1 LEIGRLMLI
10 AGALLGLGLLASL
23 AAPRLRLPG
32 LVLFLGIGMAVGS
45 DGLGWIDFN
54 DYKLARSVGIVA
66 LALIL
71 FEGGLASGFQEIRP
85 VIGSSISLALIG
97 TLVTALVGGFVAA
110 WLFDLSTLDGLLVG
124 SILASTDGAAIFAL
138 LRGSTLRRRLAR
150 TLEGEAGLND
160 PVAVLLV
167 LGFMDWIQK
176 PGYGIAD
183 MILLFVRQLGIG
195 LAVGLAVGWLAVRA
209 LQRTRLASTGLY
221 PVASMATA
229 ALAYGAAD
237 IAHGSGFLA
246 VYLAGLALGSAAIP
260 AKRTITAFH
269 DGMAWLAQLGMFLTL
284 GLLVFP
290 SEFGDVAVEGT
301 VLAIVVAVLARPL
314 GAALATAAS
323 GFSQRERLVLGWAGL
338 RGAVPVV
345 LATFPVIAGVP
356 DSVRFFDIVFF
367 AVLFSTVMQGSTF
380 EPLAKSLG
388 VTAAVAALPR
398 PLAETG
404 TIRRLGAEVAEY
416 PVAPTDAIVGLR
428 VRELGM
434 PRDALLNVIVR
445 GNQAIPPRGSTRIE
459 AGDRLHVLVR
469 QEAAMDFNRLLERWR
484 KGPIGPG
491 VRRPRPITGTQ
502 PVFTTRAWSETLD
515 SGDPARPAALG
526 RQRVIE
532 QLRTRRDGVPGALVL
547 LEDGRCG
554 VSGPAV
560 IIGGTHSVQA
570 AARRKVRAAKT
581 DAERAWWREVV
592 GALAAPEG

>member
-1 LEIGRLMLI
+1 MIRRP
-10 AGALLGLGLLASL
+10 
-23 AAPRLRLPG
+23 PR
-32 LVLFLGIGMAVGS
+32 S
-45 DGLGWIDFN
+45 
-54 DYKLARSVGIVA
+54 
-66 LALIL
+66 
-71 FEGGLASGFQEIRP
+71 
-85 VIGSSISLALIG
+85 
-97 TLVTALVGGFVAA
+97 TLVPYTT
-110 WLFDLSTLDGLLVG
+110 LFR
-124 SILASTDGAAIFAL
+124 A
-138 LRGSTLRRRLAR
+138 
-150 TLEGEAGLND
+150 
-160 PVAVLLV
+160 
-167 LGFMDWIQK
+167 WIQK

-195 LAVGLAVGWLAVRA
+195 LVVGLAVGWLAVRA
-209 LQRTRLASTGLY
+209 LERTRLDSTGLY
-221 PVASMATA
+221 PVASLAAA

-246 VYLAGLALGSAAIP
+246 VYLAGLALGSASIP

-290 SEFGDVAVEGT
+290 SELGDVAVEGT

-314 GAALATAAS
+314 GAGLATVAS

-356 DSVRFFDIVFF
+356 GSVRFFDIVFF
-367 AVLFSTVMQGSTF
+367 AVLFSTVMQGTTF
-380 EPLAKSLG
+380 EPLAKVLG
-388 VTAAVAALPR
+388 VTASVAALPR

-459 AGDRLHVLVR
+459 AGDSLHVLVR

-491 VRRPRPITGTQ
+491 ARRRRPITGTQ
-502 PVFTTRAWSETLD
+502 PVFTTRAWSDVLD
-515 SGDPARPAALG
+515 SGGPARPTALG
-526 RQRVIE
+526 RVQVLE

-547 LEDGRCG
+547 LEDGRYG
-554 VSGPAV
+554 VSGPSV

-570 AARRKVRAAKT
+570 AARRKVRAAKA
-581 DAERAWWREVV
+581 DSERAWWREVV